1 MKLYCDCHDAVHT
14 FTAGQVELIV
24 YSLTC
29 ATAAAQCEPD
39 GDRIDAGKD
48 AMDNM
53 PCSLDYLDMAT
64 SIEGF
69 GEVVEAWVDARRRD
83 GKEGSTP

>member
-1 MKLYCDCHDAVHT
+1 VNLYCDRHDRVHQ

-53 PCSLDYLDMAT
+53 PCPVEYLEMAK

-69 GEVVEAWVDARRRD
+69 AEVVETWVEARRDASR
-83 GKEGSTP
+83 GEQQ